1 MSETVE
7 RPVVT
12 AGTGGVEGA
21 TGHPDGGIPSTRPRP
36 KQWRGALLA
45 GVGLVV
51 VAAAVVGLRDANG
64 WLQLVLVLVGLGV
77 CYAGAGELGR
87 HRFGPGFDLLTWL
100 CTAWLVLL
108 VMAAITAPWL
118 PVGESEDLTKSIMDP
133 ANAPPDLLSEFP
145 LGSNNFGLDLLARVI
160 YGARASLVVAIGA
173 VLIGMVVGGGIGI
186 LAGYFRR
193 ATDAVIGVFTNS
205 LLAVPPLILLIALA
219 TVLEPTLYNIAF
231 ALSLL
236 AIPSMIRMARANT
249 LAFSQREFVLA
260 AKSMG
265 ASSARVM
272 LRELV
277 PNVVLPLASYA
288 MVMVSVLIVAEASL
302 SFLGLGIQAPSPSW
316 GNMIAEGEGD
326 AFKDHPHIV
335 LVPGT
340 VLFLTVFSFNLL
352 GEKARSRLDSRS
364 AKL

>member
-12 AGTGGVEGA
+12 VATADVEMAGV
-21 TGHPDGGIPSTRPRP
+21 HPDVDVVAMRRKPRA
-36 KQWRGALLA
+36 WRGALLF
-45 GVGLVV
+45 VLGLVV
-51 VAAAVVGLRDANG
+51 AGVAVAAIRDNG
-64 WLQLVLVLVGLGV
+64 WVQLVVILVGLGIW
-77 CYAGAGELGR
+77 YAGAAELGR
-87 HRFGPGFDLLTWL
+87 VRFGPGFDLLSWLCATWL
-100 CTAWLVLL
+100 VVLVL
-108 VMAAITAPWL
+108 AAIFAPLL
-118 PVGESEDLTKSIMDP
+118 PFGESEDLTKSILAP
-133 ANAPPDLLSEFP
+133 ANATPDLLSDYP
-145 LGSNNFGLDLLARVI
+145 LGTNNFGLDLLARVV
-160 YGARASLVVAIGA
+160 YGARASLVVSIGA
-173 VLIGMVVGGGIGI
+173 VVLGMVVGGAIGVV
-186 LAGYFRR
+186 AGYYRR
-193 ATDAVIGVFTNS
+193 AVDAVIGIGTNS

-219 TVLEPTLYNIAF
+219 TVLDPTLYNIAF

-236 AIPSMIRMARANT
+236 ALPSMIRMARANT
-249 LAFSQREFVLA
+249 MAFSQREFVLA
-260 AKSMG
+260 SKSMG

-272 LRELV
+272 LREIV

-302 SFLGLGIQAPSPSW
+302 SFLGLGVQAPSPSW

-326 AFKDHPHIV
+326 AFKEHPHIV

-352 GEKARSRLDSRS
+352 GEKARKRFDSRA

>member
-7 RPVVT
+7 RPVVNVGS
-12 AGTGGVEGA
+12 ADVEVA
-21 TGHPDGGIPSTRPRP
+21 TLHTDAEVVTRRRTP
-36 KQWRGALLA
+36 KRWRGALL
-45 GVGLVV
+45 LVV
-51 VAAAVVGLRDANG
+51 GAVVFGVAVGAVRDNG
-64 WLQLVLVLVGLGV
+64 WVQLVVVLVGLAFA
-77 CYAGAGELGR
+77 YAGASELGR
-87 HRFGPGFDLLTWL
+87 ARFGMGFDLLAWLCGTWL
-100 CTAWLVLL
+100 VVLVL
-108 VMAAITAPWL
+108 AAVFAPLL
-118 PVGESEDLTKSIMDP
+118 PLGESEDLTKSIMNP
-133 ANAPPDLLSEFP
+133 ANVPPDLLGEYP
-145 LGSNNFGLDLLARVI
+145 LGTNNFGLDLLSRVV
-160 YGARASLVVAIGA
+160 YGARASLVVSIGA
-173 VLIGMVVGGGIGI
+173 VLIGMIIGGTIGVI
-186 LAGYFRR
+186 AGYFRK
-193 ATDAVIGVFTNS
+193 AIDAVVGVSTNS

-236 AIPSMIRMARANT
+236 ALPSMIRMARANT
-249 LAFSQREFVLA
+249 LTFTQREFVLA

-265 ASSARVM
+265 ASSWRVM
-272 LRELV
+272 LREIV

-316 GNMIAEGEGD
+316 GNMIAEGEGE
-326 AFKDHPHIV
+326 AFKEHPHIV

-352 GEKARSRLDSRS
+352 GEKARKRLDSRA

>member
-7 RPVVT
+7 RPVVNVGS
-12 AGTGGVEGA
+12 ADVEVA
-21 TGHPDGGIPSTRPRP
+21 ALHPDAEVVNRRRMP
-36 KQWRGALLA
+36 KKGRGALLLVL
-45 GVGLVV
+45 GVV
-51 VAAAVVGLRDANG
+51 VFGVAIGAVRDNG
-64 WLQLVLVLVGLGV
+64 WLQLVVVIAGLGIA
-77 CYAGAGELGR
+77 YAGASELGR
-87 HRFGPGFDLLTWL
+87 ARFGMGFDLLAWLCGTWL
-100 CTAWLVLL
+100 VVLVL
-108 VMAAITAPWL
+108 AAIFAPLL
-118 PVGESEDLTKSIMDP
+118 PVGESEDLTQSIMNP
-133 ANAPPDLLSEFP
+133 ANVPPDLLGEYP
-145 LGSNNFGLDLLARVI
+145 LGTNNFGLDLLARVL
-160 YGARASLVVAIGA
+160 YGARASLVVSIGA
-173 VLIGMVVGGGIGI
+173 VLIGMVIGGAIGVV
-186 LAGYFRR
+186 AGYFRKSI
-193 ATDAVIGVFTNS
+193 DAVVGVSTNS

-236 AIPSMIRMARANT
+236 ALPSMIRMARANT
-249 LAFSQREFVLA
+249 LTFTQREFVLA

-265 ASSARVM
+265 ASSWRVM
-272 LRELV
+272 LREIV

-316 GNMIAEGEGD
+316 GNMIAEGEGE
-326 AFKDHPHIV
+326 AFKQYPHIV

-352 GEKARSRLDSRS
+352 GEKARKRLDSRA